1 MGGMEDYYIAQF
13 FCWREIILLNLEID
27 IETFS
32 SVNLAKA
39 GVYRYAE
46 SPDFEVL
53 LFGYSVDGG
62 EVKVGDLV
70 KGEKIPEEV
79 MSALEDEAVTKW
91 AFNAQFERICISR
104 MLGYEAGT
112 YLVPASWKCSMVWSA
127 YMGLPLS
134 LEGVGAV
141 LGLLVPKFTV
151 IGLLGKAEINRRERF
166 DTREAITKDQMRKFL
181 KFVHD
186 DNVYCKYYEVFYI
199 LFHTG
204 LRISEFC
211 GLTIKDIDLKNRIIN
226 IDHQLQKKSKI
237 GYYIE
242 ETKTESGT
250 RVLPMT
256 ADVEECFKKI
266 IANRKPPK
274 VEPMVDGYT
283 GFLYFDKDGSITY
296 ALHWEHYFK
305 HIVDKYNSIY
315 KVQMPK
321 VTPHVCR
328 HTYCSNMAKS
338 GMNPKTLQYLMGH
351 SDISVTL
358 NVYTHVNFDDAKAEI
373 ARLKVM

>member
-46 SPDFEVL
+46 SPDFE
-53 LFGYSVDGG
+53 VDGG

-141 LGLLVPKFTV
+141 LGLEKQKLTE
-151 IGLLGKAEINRRERF
+151 GKDLILERQSQR
-166 DTREAITKDQMRKFL
+166 TR
-181 KFVHD
+181 
-186 DNVYCKYYEVFYI
+186 
-199 LFHTG
+199 
-204 LRISEFC
+204 
-211 GLTIKDIDLKNRIIN
+211 
-226 IDHQLQKKSKI
+226 
-237 GYYIE
+237 
-242 ETKTESGT
+242 
-250 RVLPMT
+250 
-256 ADVEECFKKI
+256 
-266 IANRKPPK
+266 
-274 VEPMVDGYT
+274 
-283 GFLYFDKDGSITY
+283 
-296 ALHWEHYFK
+296 
-305 HIVDKYNSIY
+305 
-315 KVQMPK
+315 
-321 VTPHVCR
+321 
-328 HTYCSNMAKS
+328 
-338 GMNPKTLQYLMGH
+338 
-351 SDISVTL
+351 
-358 NVYTHVNFDDAKAEI
+358 
-373 ARLKVM
+373 

>member
-127 YMGLPLS
+127 YMGL
-134 LEGVGAV
+134 GNCRM
-141 LGLLVPKFTV
+141 
-151 IGLLGKAEINRRERF
+151 LGK
-166 DTREAITKDQMRKFL
+166 
-181 KFVHD
+181 
-186 DNVYCKYYEVFYI
+186 
-199 LFHTG
+199 
-204 LRISEFC
+204 
-211 GLTIKDIDLKNRIIN
+211 
-226 IDHQLQKKSKI
+226 
-237 GYYIE
+237 
-242 ETKTESGT
+242 
-250 RVLPMT
+250 
-256 ADVEECFKKI
+256 
-266 IANRKPPK
+266 
-274 VEPMVDGYT
+274 
-283 GFLYFDKDGSITY
+283 
-296 ALHWEHYFK
+296 
-305 HIVDKYNSIY
+305 IV
-315 KVQMPK
+315 
-321 VTPHVCR
+321 
-328 HTYCSNMAKS
+328 
-338 GMNPKTLQYLMGH
+338 
-351 SDISVTL
+351 
-358 NVYTHVNFDDAKAEI
+358 
-373 ARLKVM
+373 

>member
-1 MGGMEDYYIAQF
+1 M
-13 FCWREIILLNLEID
+13 LNLEID

-134 LEGVGAV
+134 LESRNESQN
-141 LGLLVPKFTV
+141 T
-151 IGLLGKAEINRRERF
+151 
-166 DTREAITKDQMRKFL
+166 AISDGTFR
-181 KFVHD
+181 HWSD
-186 DNVYCKYYEVFYI
+186 DEHI
-199 LFHTG
+199 
-204 LRISEFC
+204 
-211 GLTIKDIDLKNRIIN
+211 
-226 IDHQLQKKSKI
+226 
-237 GYYIE
+237 
-242 ETKTESGT
+242 
-250 RVLPMT
+250 
-256 ADVEECFKKI
+256 
-266 IANRKPPK
+266 
-274 VEPMVDGYT
+274 
-283 GFLYFDKDGSITY
+283 Y
-296 ALHWEHYFK
+296 ASW
-305 HIVDKYNSIY
+305 
-315 KVQMPK
+315 P
-321 VTPHVCR
+321 
-328 HTYCSNMAKS
+328 
-338 GMNPKTLQYLMGH
+338 G
-351 SDISVTL
+351 
-358 NVYTHVNFDDAKAEI
+358 
-373 ARLKVM
+373 

>member
-1 MGGMEDYYIAQF
+1 M
-13 FCWREIILLNLEID
+13 LNLEID

-141 LGLLVPKFTV
+141 LGLEKQKLTE
-151 IGLLGKAEINRRERF
+151 GKDLILESSLSLYTMITCTASI
-166 DTREAITKDQMRKFL
+166 TRCSTSCSIRDFEFQNFADL
-181 KFVHD
+181 P
-186 DNVYCKYYEVFYI
+186 
-199 LFHTG
+199 
-204 LRISEFC
+204 LRI
-211 GLTIKDIDLKNRIIN
+211 LI
-226 IDHQLQKKSKI
+226 
-237 GYYIE
+237 
-242 ETKTESGT
+242 
-250 RVLPMT
+250 
-256 ADVEECFKKI
+256 
-266 IANRKPPK
+266 
-274 VEPMVDGYT
+274 
-283 GFLYFDKDGSITY
+283 
-296 ALHWEHYFK
+296 
-305 HIVDKYNSIY
+305 
-315 KVQMPK
+315 
-321 VTPHVCR
+321 
-328 HTYCSNMAKS
+328 
-338 GMNPKTLQYLMGH
+338 
-351 SDISVTL
+351 
-358 NVYTHVNFDDAKAEI
+358 
-373 ARLKVM
+373 

>member
-141 LGLLVPKFTV
+141 LGL
-151 IGLLGKAEINRRERF
+151 
-166 DTREAITKDQMRKFL
+166 
-181 KFVHD
+181 
-186 DNVYCKYYEVFYI
+186 
-199 LFHTG
+199 
-204 LRISEFC
+204 
-211 GLTIKDIDLKNRIIN
+211 
-226 IDHQLQKKSKI
+226 
-237 GYYIE
+237 
-242 ETKTESGT
+242 
-250 RVLPMT
+250 
-256 ADVEECFKKI
+256 
-266 IANRKPPK
+266 
-274 VEPMVDGYT
+274 
-283 GFLYFDKDGSITY
+283 
-296 ALHWEHYFK
+296 
-305 HIVDKYNSIY
+305 
-315 KVQMPK
+315 
-321 VTPHVCR
+321 
-328 HTYCSNMAKS
+328 
-338 GMNPKTLQYLMGH
+338 
-351 SDISVTL
+351 
-358 NVYTHVNFDDAKAEI
+358 
-373 ARLKVM
+373 

>member
-1 MGGMEDYYIAQF
+1 M
-13 FCWREIILLNLEID
+13 LNLEID

-141 LGLLVPKFTV
+141 LGLEKQ
-151 IGLLGKAEINRRERF
+151 KINRRERF

-226 IDHQLQKKSKI
+226 IDHQLQRIGSMEYHIESTKSKCRYKKASND
-237 GYYIE
+237 G
-242 ETKTESGT
+242 G
-250 RVLPMT
+250 RV
-256 ADVEECFKKI
+256 
-266 IANRKPPK
+266 PK
-274 VEPMVDGYT
+274 CSRGNFWERTGQTDFPEIMVDGYV
-283 GFLYFDKDGSITY
+283 GFLFRDKNGMPEV
-296 ALHWEHYFK
+296 ALHWEHRLK
-305 HIVDKYNSIY
+305 NAVNRYNSIFR
-315 KVQMPK
+315 VQLPK
-321 VTPHVCR
+321 ITPHICR
-328 HTYCSNMAKS
+328 HTYCSNQAKA

-351 SDISVTL
+351 SDIGVTM
-358 NVYTHVNFDDAKAEI
+358 NTYTHLGLDDAKNEMIRMEELEQARKEVDKAEDKKPMKQNMF
-373 ARLKVM
+373 KVV

>member
-1 MGGMEDYYIAQF
+1 M
-13 FCWREIILLNLEID
+13 LNLEID

-112 YLVPASWKCSMVWSA
+112 YLVPASWKCFYGVV
-127 YMGLPLS
+127 S
-134 LEGVGAV
+134 LYGTSIIFGRCGCCAW
-141 LGLLVPKFTV
+141 F
-151 IGLLGKAEINRRERF
+151 GKAEINRRERF

-186 DNVYCKYYEVFYI
+186 DNVYCKYYEVFLHLVPYGTSNFRI
-199 LFHTG
+199 L
-204 LRISEFC
+204 R
-211 GLTIKDIDLKNRIIN
+211 
-226 IDHQLQKKSKI
+226 
-237 GYYIE
+237 
-242 ETKTESGT
+242 
-250 RVLPMT
+250 
-256 ADVEECFKKI
+256 
-266 IANRKPPK
+266 
-274 VEPMVDGYT
+274 
-283 GFLYFDKDGSITY
+283 TY
-296 ALHWEHYFK
+296 H
-305 HIVDKYNSIY
+305 
-315 KVQMPK
+315 
-321 VTPHVCR
+321 
-328 HTYCSNMAKS
+328 
-338 GMNPKTLQYLMGH
+338 
-351 SDISVTL
+351 
-358 NVYTHVNFDDAKAEI
+358 
-373 ARLKVM
+373 

>member
-134 LEGVGAV
+134 LEGGGAV
-141 LGLLVPKFTV
+141 LGLEKQKLTE
-151 IGLLGKAEINRRERF
+151 GKDLILERQSQR
-166 DTREAITKDQMRKFL
+166 TR
-181 KFVHD
+181 
-186 DNVYCKYYEVFYI
+186 
-199 LFHTG
+199 
-204 LRISEFC
+204 
-211 GLTIKDIDLKNRIIN
+211 
-226 IDHQLQKKSKI
+226 
-237 GYYIE
+237 
-242 ETKTESGT
+242 
-250 RVLPMT
+250 
-256 ADVEECFKKI
+256 
-266 IANRKPPK
+266 
-274 VEPMVDGYT
+274 
-283 GFLYFDKDGSITY
+283 
-296 ALHWEHYFK
+296 
-305 HIVDKYNSIY
+305 
-315 KVQMPK
+315 
-321 VTPHVCR
+321 
-328 HTYCSNMAKS
+328 
-338 GMNPKTLQYLMGH
+338 
-351 SDISVTL
+351 
-358 NVYTHVNFDDAKAEI
+358 
-373 ARLKVM
+373 

>member
-112 YLVPASWKCSMVWSA
+112 YLVPASWKWSMVGSA

-141 LGLLVPKFTV
+141 LGW
-151 IGLLGKAEINRRERF
+151 
-166 DTREAITKDQMRKFL
+166 
-181 KFVHD
+181 
-186 DNVYCKYYEVFYI
+186 
-199 LFHTG
+199 
-204 LRISEFC
+204 
-211 GLTIKDIDLKNRIIN
+211 
-226 IDHQLQKKSKI
+226 KS
-237 GYYIE
+237 
-242 ETKTESGT
+242 
-250 RVLPMT
+250 R
-256 ADVEECFKKI
+256 
-266 IANRKPPK
+266 N
-274 VEPMVDGYT
+274 
-283 GFLYFDKDGSITY
+283 
-296 ALHWEHYFK
+296 
-305 HIVDKYNSIY
+305 
-315 KVQMPK
+315 
-321 VTPHVCR
+321 
-328 HTYCSNMAKS
+328 
-338 GMNPKTLQYLMGH
+338 
-351 SDISVTL
+351 
-358 NVYTHVNFDDAKAEI
+358 
-373 ARLKVM
+373 